1 MLSSS
6 QIFRKQC
13 HQSELIF
20 SSFFSLSANFSNS
33 LYFYHIVYSLLL
45 HQSIETNDRYR
56 SKLTTNNVKV
66 PSEATAA
73 ATDSVSAEIVSHKKT
88 LLFNDT
94 LQHMMID
101 MRNFIE

>member
-1 MLSSS
+1 M
-6 QIFRKQC
+6 
-13 HQSELIF
+13 
-20 SSFFSLSANFSNS
+20 
-33 LYFYHIVYSLLL
+33 L
-45 HQSIETNDRYR
+45 HQSIATNDRYS